1 MTTDNDAFASTH
13 ADALARLDVNQF
25 KRSEA
30 LYLNDAVSFQTFL
43 NNLEHRGDKIVS
55 LLFVEIILLLQ
66 DGSNL
71 LYSQFSHTTCYL
83 LSVYLSTSD

>member
-13 ADALARLDVNQF
+13 ADALASLDVNHF
-25 KRSEA
+25 KRSQA
-30 LYLNDAVSFQTFL
+30 LHFDNSVSLQTFL
-43 NNLEHRGDKIVS
+43 DDLEHRGDKRVS

-71 LYSQFSHTTCYL
+71 LYSQLSHTTCYL
-83 LSVYLSTSD
+83 LSAYLSTSD